1 LTTAAAATALAGS
14 AEDQV
19 GSPVIPLAVR
29 GPRRPGDHLLRC
41 PDPSTRACWSKRRYS
56 PAMPMRVTV
65 AVLVPTMAA
74 LGAWAA
80 TLTESETLCL
90 AVRRV
95 GLFLPTRVA
104 CLEESVGTVVALA

>member
-1 LTTAAAATALAGS
+1 M
-14 AEDQV
+14 
-19 GSPVIPLAVR
+19 PV
-29 GPRRPGDHLLRC
+29 
-41 PDPSTRACWSKRRYS
+41 
-56 PAMPMRVTV
+56 RVAV
-65 AVLVPTMAA
+65 AVLVPTMTA